1 MKQRLNLRILISA
14 ACGLI
19 ALGIFS
25 IAAYSTYYYE
35 IENHKTAAAS
45 EIELVTKELEN
56 LINTQVYKSKGLS
69 SYYIQHPD
77 ASLEELHHY
86 SEILFDD
93 SISVL
98 RSATLI
104 KDTTIFFIHPIEGN
118 EKALGADLSKVTG
131 QSEDVLKVK
140 SSLTTVVTGP
150 VDLLQ
155 GGKGIIIRIPI
166 LSRMDSSKIHYLG
179 QMSVVIDYDL
189 LLKASKFNALMDKYS
204 LQLIENNGSS
214 IEKIIYSNTDSTFKD
229 SKNYSLNLTNMK
241 WVIKYAP
248 KSGWNGSST
257 LLNMIVFIGL
267 LTSLFV
273 FLTVNRQLASKN
285 DLNLLVDE
293 RTKALIQTNEY
304 LEQTLGEVEEKQAEL
319 FILND
324 QLEHSLEHLE
334 STQEQLIQ
342 SEKFAALGELVA
354 GVAHEINTPL
364 GIGITLATFVEDK
377 HVRMSKLFEAGTL
390 SKSDLVEYNDALNEA
405 LSVMVSSLNRSAE
418 IISSFKNV
426 AGEQSALELRYFN
439 VREYFEDVIQN
450 LRPKL
455 KKTAHD
461 IHLICDPEMTIYHYP
476 GVFSHILTNF
486 IVNSL
491 THGFTD
497 QMAGHITIEMY
508 KKEDHAI
515 LIYTDDGLGITN
527 QHIAHVFDPFY
538 TTKKGQGNTGLGL
551 HIVHNIVTQNLN
563 GKINLVTAANKGV
576 CFTIEFPLVEPE
588 LFLETLAES

>member
-1 MKQRLNLRILISA
+1 M
-14 ACGLI
+14 
-19 ALGIFS
+19 
-25 IAAYSTYYYE
+25 
-35 IENHKTAAAS
+35 
-45 EIELVTKELEN
+45 
-56 LINTQVYKSKGLS
+56 
-69 SYYIQHPD
+69 
-77 ASLEELHHY
+77 
-86 SEILFDD
+86 
-93 SISVL
+93 
-98 RSATLI
+98 
-104 KDTTIFFIHPIEGN
+104 EGN
-118 EKALGADLSKVTG
+118 EKALGVDLSKVAG

-140 SSLTTVVTGP
+140 SSLSTVVAGP

-166 LSRMDSSKIHYLG
+166 LSHINETASHYLG
-179 QMSVVIDYDL
+179 QMSVVIDYYL
-189 LLKASKFNALMDKYS
+189 LLQASKFNELMEKYS
-204 LQLIENNGSS
+204 LQLVQNSGSS
-214 IEKIIYSNTDSTFKD
+214 LEKTIFSNTIDPLKD
-229 SKNYSLNLTNMK
+229 GESYSLNLTNMK
-241 WVIKYAP
+241 WEIRYVP
-248 KSGWNGSST
+248 KTGWNGSST
-257 LLNMIVFIGL
+257 LLYLIIFIGL

-273 FLTVNRQLASKN
+273 FMAVNRQLTHKD

-324 QLEHSLEHLE
+324 QLENSLEHLE

-377 HVRMSKLFEAGTL
+377 HARMSKLFEAGTL
-390 SKSDLVEYNDALNEA
+390 SKGDLLDYNDALTEA

-439 VREYFEDVIQN
+439 VREYFEDVLQN

-455 KKTAHD
+455 KKTAHE
-461 IHLICDPEMTIYHYP
+461 INLICDPELVIYHYP

-486 IVNSL
+486 IINSL
-491 THGFTD
+491 THGFTE
-497 QMAGHITIEMY
+497 QTAGHMTIEIY
-508 KKEDHAI
+508 KKDDHAV
-515 LIYTDDGLGITN
+515 LVYRDDGVGITD
-527 QHIAHVFDPFY
+527 QHLTHVFDPFY
-538 TTKKGQGNTGLGL
+538 TTKKGQGSTGLGL
-551 HIVHNIVTQNLN
+551 HIVHNIVTQNLH
-563 GKINLVTAANKGV
+563 GAIHLVTAANEGV

-588 LFLETLAES
+588 LTSETSAES

>member
-1 MKQRLNLRILISA
+1 MKQRLNFRILISA

-19 ALGIFS
+19 AMAVFS

-35 IENHKTAAAS
+35 IENHKNAAAS
-45 EIELVTKELEN
+45 EVELVTKELEN
-56 LINTQVYKSKGLS
+56 LINTQVFKSKGLS
-69 SYYIQHPD
+69 SYYIQYPNATLD
-77 ASLEELHHY
+77 DLHHY

-104 KDTTIFFIHPIEGN
+104 KDTTIFFIHPMKGN
-118 EKALGADLSKVTG
+118 EKAIGVDLSTIAG
-131 QSEDVLKVK
+131 QSQDVLKVK
-140 SSLTTVVTGP
+140 STLTTMVTGP

-166 LSRMDSSKIHYLG
+166 LSHMNTSEVHYVG
-179 QMSVVIDYDL
+179 QMSVVIDYNL
-189 LLKASKFNALMDKYS
+189 LLTTSKFNQLMDKYH
-204 LQLIENNGSS
+204 LQLIENSNSS
-214 IEKIIYSNTDSTFKD
+214 IEKIIYSNTDDTFED

-248 KSGWNGSST
+248 KNGWNGSST
-257 LLNMIVFIGL
+257 LLNLLFFIGL
-267 LTSLFV
+267 TTSLFV
-273 FLTVNRQLASKN
+273 FFTVNRQLATKD
-285 DLNLLVDE
+285 DLNVLVDE

-324 QLEHSLEHLE
+324 QLENSLVHLE

-377 HVRMSKLFEAGTL
+377 HARMSKLFDAGTL
-390 SKSDLVEYNDALNEA
+390 SKGDLVDYNEALNEA

-439 VREYFEDVIQN
+439 VREYFEDVLQN
-450 LRPKL
+450 LKPKL
-455 KKTAHD
+455 KKTAHE
-461 IHLICDPEMTIYHYP
+461 INLICDPELVIYHYP

-497 QMAGHITIEMY
+497 QMTGHMTIEIY
-508 KKEDHAI
+508 KKEDHAV
-515 LIYTDDGLGITN
+515 LIYTDDGLGISD

-538 TTKKGQGNTGLGL
+538 TTKKGQGSTGLGL

-563 GKINLVTAANKGV
+563 GHIHLVTAANKGV
-576 CFTIEFPLVEPE
+576 SFTIEFPLVIPE
-588 LFLETLAES
+588 VSIDTPTES